1 MEPIV
6 FKISSD
12 DDTFLDFYGPL
23 ARTLQGFG
31 TVYTPYPVIPPD
43 ARTAVPPP
51 TEVLVTLKSIESSN
65 LVRQTMRDYLEG
77 YEGRKL
83 ILEIGDRTL
92 SVVGSSLPEVTNL
105 IDDLLLRTQRR

>member
-6 FKISSD
+6 FKISSE

-23 ARTLQGFG
+23 ARNLHGFG
-31 TVYTPYPVIPPD
+31 TVYTPYPVIPPN

-65 LVRQTMRDYLEG
+65 LVRQTMRDYLAGNERR
-77 YEGRKL
+77 EL
-83 ILEIGDRTL
+83 ILEIGDRKL
-92 SVVGSSLPEVTNL
+92 GVVVRSLPEVTDL
-105 IDDLLLRTQRR
+105 MDDLLLRTRRR

>member
-6 FKISSD
+6 FKISSN

-43 ARTAVPPP
+43 VRTAVPLP
-51 TEVLVTLKSIESSN
+51 TEVLVTLKSIESAN
-65 LVRQTMRDYLEG
+65 LIRQTMRDYLEG
-77 YEGRKL
+77 YESRKL

-92 SVVGSSLPEVTNL
+92 SVVGSSLPEVL
-105 IDDLLLRTQRR
+105 DLMDDLLLRTQRR

>member
-1 MEPIV
+1 V
-6 FKISSD
+6 FKISSN

-31 TVYTPYPVIPPD
+31 TVYTPYPVIPPN

-51 TEVLVTLKSIESSN
+51 PEVLVTLKSIKSSS

-77 YEGRKL
+77 YESREL
-83 ILEIGDRTL
+83 ILDIGDRTL
-92 SVVGSSLPEVTNL
+92 RVVGSSLPEVTDL
-105 IDDLLLRTQRR
+105 MDDLLLKTQRR

>member
-1 MEPIV
+1 M
-6 FKISSD
+6 FKISSN

-31 TVYTPYPVIPPD
+31 TVYTPYPVIPPN

-51 TEVLVTLKSIESSN
+51 PEVLVTLKSIKSSS

-77 YEGRKL
+77 YESREL
-83 ILEIGDRTL
+83 ILDIGDRTL
-92 SVVGSSLPEVTNL
+92 RVVGSSLPEVTDL
-105 IDDLLLRTQRR
+105 MDDLLLKTQRR

>member
-6 FKISSD
+6 FKVSSND
-12 DDTFLDFYGPL
+12 ATFLDFYGPL

-31 TVYTPYPVIPPD
+31 TVYTPYPVIPPN

-51 TEVLVTLKSIESSN
+51 TEVLITLESIESSN
-65 LVRQTMRDYLEG
+65 LVRQTMREYLEG
-77 YEGRKL
+77 NESRKL

-92 SVVGSSLPEVTNL
+92 SVVGSSLPEVTAL
-105 IDDLLLRTQRR
+105 MDELLLRTQRR